1 MYSLSKASGVL
12 LLSGGL
18 ILFSQFSAGIAIT
31 TGTII
36 GVILTL
42 LICLSGVVLHKLLP
56 QLRYPLLGWVS
67 TLALLLCLP
76 ESPVYNLLQKYLMQ
90 VDFLSI
96 TVPVLVFAGIAVADR
111 FVELK
116 NIGYKIVIVAIFVF
130 GGRLLLSASFA
141 ELVLRS
147 MK

>member
-90 VDFLSI
+90 L
-96 TVPVLVFAGIAVADR
+96 
-111 FVELK
+111 
-116 NIGYKIVIVAIFVF
+116 IFI
-130 GGRLLLSASFA
+130 L
-141 ELVLRS
+141 
-147 MK
+147 